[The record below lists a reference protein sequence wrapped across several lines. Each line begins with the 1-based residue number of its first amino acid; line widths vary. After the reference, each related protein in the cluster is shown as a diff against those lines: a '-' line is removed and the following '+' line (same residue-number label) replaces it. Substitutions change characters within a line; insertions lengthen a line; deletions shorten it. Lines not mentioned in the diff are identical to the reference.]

1 MSACEQRVW
10 SDDRQECEQS
20 KSHHHNVEPRNS
32 FSARN
37 QIDDGRDQPQH
48 ELVRADSSEDSEYWV
63 DVCQTETDKALSPF
77 PTLWFAK
84 IPAGGKL
91 AAVTLLRRRFW

>member
-1 MSACEQRVW
+1 MTARSASRA
-10 SDDRQECEQS
+10 
-20 KSHHHNVEPRNS
+20 KAIITNVEPRNS

-91 AAVTLLRRRFW
+91 AAVTLLRRLFW